1 MGVSSVIQ
9 QTFNFIDVKMY
20 YKNSWIIN
28 TSIIAKAGTFLYA
41 VFTCG
46 EANSK
51 HAMLMNGV
59 SVEISQ

>member
-9 QTFNFIDVKMY
+9 QTFNFIDVKIY

-28 TSIIAKAGTFLYA
+28 TSIIAKAGTFHA